1 MKLVELLVGDIAVCK
16 TEAVEGNSIFSNTQW
31 KKSFI
36 TQARTGSENKWAD

>member
-1 MKLVELLVGDIAVCK
+1 MKLVELLAGDRAVCK
-16 TEAVEGNSIFSNTQW
+16 TGAVDGNSIFSNRQR